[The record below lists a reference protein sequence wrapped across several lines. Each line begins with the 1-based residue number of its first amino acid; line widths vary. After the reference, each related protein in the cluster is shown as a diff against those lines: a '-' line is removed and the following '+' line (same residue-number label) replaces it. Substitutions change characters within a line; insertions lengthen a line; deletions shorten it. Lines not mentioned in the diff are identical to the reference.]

1 MIEQRELLNGV
12 GGMGGSIKGELAE
25 EQQPRR
31 LHFEVLLKADNYP
44 LSQIVTHLV
53 ERAMRTYPT
62 GCEIVITSRV

>member
-12 GGMGGSIKGELAE
+12 GGTVGSVKGELTE

-31 LHFEVLLKADNYP
+31 LHFELLLKGDNYP
-44 LSQIVTHLV
+44 MSQVVTHLV
-53 ERAMRTYPT
+53 EKAMRTYPA